1 MGQQFS
7 SCFGSEPKKKP
18 TVRFEQ
24 VGTEVPNVSQNE
36 TYQHNLEDFFPPDKW
51 SLMVNIPDS
60 GSTKR
65 TFLCIYCINKINEYQ

>member
-18 TVRFEQ
+18 KEKPTVRFEE

-36 TYQHNLEDFFPPDKW
+36 TYQHNLEDFFPPDK
-51 SLMVNIPDS
+51 
-60 GSTKR
+60 
-65 TFLCIYCINKINEYQ
+65 